1 MALQGR
7 KDVRHPDDDRVVRR
21 GIPRD
26 GRLEALEEQHLLRG
40 REKLEHLLEPRLVS
54 EEAADDVLHLER
66 LSAAASLAE
75 RDRVGED
82 RGDRRKLGPQAVGLE
97 NPDVL
102 AVDRNVG
109 VLELAELL
117 DLADDER
124 DESRGRL
131 GFLQVAAER
140 GAARGLRAEAR
151 DDFGDG
157 REAEVRNRGV
167 ELRLCLVGIGEER
180 DHRADLAGG
189 KRRRRGDVAPALPEV
204 RAHLRRSRTLEAK
217 L

>member
-7 KDVRHPDDDRVVRR
+7 KDVRHPDDGRVVRR
-21 GIPRD
+21 GIPCD

-54 EEAADDVLHLER
+54 EEATDDVLHLER
-66 LSAAASLAE
+66 LAAAASLAE
-75 RDRVGED
+75 RNRVGED
-82 RGDRRKLGPQAVGLE
+82 RGNRRKLGPQAVGLE

-124 DESRGRL
+124 DESRRRL

-140 GAARGLRAEAR
+140 GAARGL
-151 DDFGDG
+151 
-157 REAEVRNRGV
+157 
-167 ELRLCLVGIGEER
+167 
-180 DHRADLAGG
+180 
-189 KRRRRGDVAPALPEV
+189 
-204 RAHLRRSRTLEAK
+204 
-217 L
+217 